1 MLRLPR
7 FGACILAL
15 GVAGVAT
22 TALADELG
30 AADATERIDDP
41 KLERRLGT
49 RVALGAAPAGAPTPT
64 FAGDIVIAEA
74 TPSEAQDSGQAKVPR
89 LKLAYRWFTFA
100 QIGPVGAAS
109 SGRHHRGRTT
119 AVVDAPADRTTRRPS
134 SGGDCG
140 LAVGR

>member
-109 SGRHHRGRTT
+109 SGASEVFH
-119 AVVDAPADRTTRRPS
+119 VVSLDLYPVSTN
-134 SGGDCG
+134 
-140 LAVGR
+140 